1 MKKIILCGI
10 ALVAGL
16 MSCTEDFTNWASPQS
31 NSANEPIQTLSMMVQ
46 PTIGSIDFATQTS
59 ESIQLFTT
67 NLVAGQTDGYTVM
80 LSSDEKEATE
90 TITANADGY
99 VSTEDL
105 SNAVSSIFGKAPVE
119 RTLNVTV
126 STIATAP
133 TPDGDV
139 KVRRIASPF
148 TLKATLDVPYIATA
162 YYLVGGPNS
171 DWAASAAAKSIK
183 FSHSGKDVYE
193 DPIFSV
199 VFDAAASGDTWFAF
213 GDEEACDAIAGGDWS
228 KLFGCVGG
236 NSQATSGQLDYRY
249 NMGKDNSFCVPAGA
263 KKIKMVVN
271 MLERTYEITQV
282 NISENYYLIGGEKG
296 WSEADA
302 LTQPFSHSN
311 QNVFDDPVF
320 TYVLKG
326 GAERW
331 FSFGDADAL
340 SAITK
345 NNDWKQLYGYVD
357 QQADKGKF
365 ARRCDMA
372 GQPDNTFHVDGSAKF
387 YRFSVN
393 MLTLEYEITPLNFDP
408 FIYFIGATEGWDNE
422 NLNRQRLA
430 LTDESGIYTGYLYC
444 ADPNG
449 WGNEFKFQKVLK
461 DWDSQVNPDMMTGG
475 ITGDFTAAGNGN
487 FKANAGEGIY
497 CVTLNMSNMSIHAT
511 KINYMGVTGDYCGWN
526 EGAEMTWNATDYCY
540 ELTGVNVNANGWKFR
555 ANGPTDPNWTINLG
569 GDIAN
574 LVQNG
579 SNLSVVGTTIKLYPT
594 RKTSDNI
601 FCTVE

>member
-1 MKKIILCGI
+1 
-10 ALVAGL
+10 
-16 MSCTEDFTNWASPQS
+16 MSCTEDFTDWASPQS
-31 NSANEPIQTLSMMVQ
+31 NSANEPTQTLSMMVQ
-46 PTIGSIDFATQTS
+46 PTVGSIDFATQTS
-59 ESIQLFTT
+59 ETIQLFTT
-67 NLVAGQTDGYTVM
+67 NLVAGQTDGYTVV
-80 LSSDEKEATE
+80 LSSDEKEATA
-90 TITANADGY
+90 TIAANADGY
-99 VSTEDL
+99 VLTEDL

-139 KVRRIASPF
+139 KVRRIANPY

-461 DWDSQVNPDMMTGG
+461 DWGSEINNGMMTGG
-475 ITGDFTAAGNGN
+475 ITGDFTAGGNGN

-569 GDIAN
+569 GDMN
-574 LVQNG
+574 DLTQDG
-579 SNLSVVGTTIKLYPT
+579 SNLSAVGTTIKLYPT
-594 RKTSDNI
+594 RKTSDKI
-601 FCTVE
+601 YCTVE

>member
-105 SNAVSSIFGKAPVE
+105 SNAVSSIFFFFFFE

-569 GDIAN
+569 GNMND
-574 LVQNG
+574 LTQDG
-579 SNLSVVGTTIKLYPT
+579 SNLSAVGTTIKLYPT
-594 RKTSDNI
+594 RKTSDKI
-601 FCTVE
+601 YCTVE

>member
-430 LTDESGIYTGYLYC
+430 LTDDL
-444 ADPNG
+444 
-449 WGNEFKFQKVLK
+449 L
-461 DWDSQVNPDMMTGG
+461 
-475 ITGDFTAAGNGN
+475 
-487 FKANAGEGIY
+487 
-497 CVTLNMSNMSIHAT
+497 
-511 KINYMGVTGDYCGWN
+511 
-526 EGAEMTWNATDYCY
+526 
-540 ELTGVNVNANGWKFR
+540 R
-555 ANGPTDPNWTINLG
+555 
-569 GDIAN
+569 
-574 LVQNG
+574 
-579 SNLSVVGTTIKLYPT
+579 
-594 RKTSDNI
+594 
-601 FCTVE
+601 